1 MDDHFF
7 KGSYGGD
14 AERIKPDAKMECK
27 ICWEV
32 YDPEVGDPY
41 WQIPAGTP
49 FADLPDHWS
58 CPNCEGKKKDF
69 MVV

>member
-1 MDDHFF
+1 MDEHFF

-14 AERIKPDAKMECK
+14 AALIGPDSVLECK

-32 YDPEVGDPY
+32 YDPAIGDPY
-41 WQIPAGTP
+41 WQIPPGTP
-49 FADLPDHWS
+49 FSELPDHWS

>member
-1 MDDHFF
+1 MSGFE
-7 KGSYGGD
+7 GSYLGAND
-14 AERIKPDAKMECK
+14 RISAAAVMECK